1 MTTPTPMSDN
11 KLITAFSKPKDL
23 QEHLDSIHQASPL
36 TALARIKHITANKD
50 GYSPHQVLLI
60 LETALTREVR
70 TNPQRRSVIQAL
82 KQAIK
87 PAQKNVTSVSVSTE
101 VIPPKDAVLSDAKK
115 ALEKLRTV
123 IGKHEET
130 FHAQTLGP
138 RLQIGLQCLKAH
150 QVFSI
155 QDPGKRGQG
164 RKKNQVTRELISPEG
179 FKGWLSI
186 DAQWLKEPTAYKYMT
201 AVCGMGLDHNSTE
214 KQVAAA
220 LKLLL
225 RKGPVTIA
233 GLRAAALQ
241 PLGPPPPEPKKL
253 EQQEFDFLRQSLSAF
268 REETESLCRL
278 KEKLDAY
285 PDFKRAATAR
295 LYSALVELTGTNWA
309 PSDEPDSLADV
320 DPDSISL

>member
-1 MTTPTPMSDN
+1 MSDN
-11 KLITAFSKPKDL
+11 KLVTTFSKPRDL
-23 QEHLDSIHQASPL
+23 QEHLDSIHQATPL
-36 TALARIKHITANKD
+36 TALARIKHISANKD

-70 TNPQRRSVIQAL
+70 TNPQRRGVIQAL

-87 PAQKNVTSVSVSTE
+87 PAQKNVTAVTVPTE
-101 VIPPKDAVLSDAKK
+101 VMPPKASVLTDAAK
-115 ALEKLRTV
+115 ALSKLRDV
-123 IGKHEET
+123 IFKHEET

-138 RLQIGLQCLKAH
+138 RLQIGLQCLRAH
-150 QVFSI
+150 QIFSI
-155 QDPGKRGQG
+155 KDPKKSGAMKGK
-164 RKKNQVTRELISPEG
+164 KALTRECLSTG
-179 FKGWLSI
+179 SFKDWLST
-186 DAQWLKEPTAYKYMT
+186 DAQWLKEGTAYKYMN
-201 AVCGMGLDHNSTE
+201 AVRGLGLDHTATE

-220 LKLLL
+220 LKIQL
-225 RKGPVTIA
+225 RKGPVSIA
-233 GLRAAALQ
+233 SLCSAALEAVI
-241 PLGPPPPEPKKL
+241 PAAPEPKKL

-309 PSDEPDSLADV
+309 PSDEPDSLASV
-320 DPDSISL
+320 DPDSIKL

>member
-1 MTTPTPMSDN
+1 MSDN
-11 KLITAFSKPKDL
+11 KLITAFSKPRDL

-36 TALARIKHITANKD
+36 TALARIKQISANKD

-70 TNPQRRSVIQAL
+70 TNPQRRGVIQAL

-87 PAQKNVTSVSVSTE
+87 PAQKNVAAVTVPTE
-101 VIPPKDAVLSDAKK
+101 VMPAKSAVLTDAAK
-115 ALEKLRTV
+115 ALSKLRDV

-138 RLQIGLQCLKAH
+138 RLQIGLQCLRAH

-155 QDPGKRGQG
+155 QEPGKRNKSG
-164 RKKNQVTRELISPEG
+164 KNQHQKGHVTRDVASPEG
-179 FKGWLSI
+179 FEGWLSTEC
-186 DAQWLKEPTAYKYMT
+186 QWLKKPTAYKYMT
-201 AVCGMGLDHNSTE
+201 AVRGLGLDHTATE

-220 LKLLL
+220 LKIQL
-225 RKGPVTIA
+225 RKGPVSIA
-233 GLRAAALQ
+233 SLCSAALEAII
-241 PLGPPPPEPKKL
+241 PAAPEPEKL
-253 EQQEFDFLRQSLSAF
+253 EQQEFNFLRQSLSAF

-309 PSDEPDSLADV
+309 PSDEPDSLANV
-320 DPDSISL
+320 DPDSIKL